1 MKFQPDLE
9 SLIQPDTVVAI
20 STPRGEGGIGI
31 VRLSGPAAL
40 SISQQI
46 FRSRPPLGKRVRY
59 VEYGRIWA
67 GGRAIDTG
75 VAWVFAA
82 PHSYTGEDTV
92 EISCHGSMVV
102 LESVVEEALRLGAVA
117 AAPGEFTRRAFLNG
131 RLDLLEAEAVIDLIQ
146 ASSKAHL
153 DSAYGLASGRLS
165 KMVKELKNQLV
176 KMLSLLEIGLDFSD
190 EDIDSIGRQEI
201 QTALREV
208 IESSLRLAETFEGTR
223 RRQEGYLIVLIG
235 RPNVGKSTLLNVLL
249 GEDRA
254 IVTPVP
260 GTTRDLVEG
269 RTTWAGE
276 TIRLVD
282 TAGIRQSHNPI
293 EKEGIERASQAV
305 GEADVVLA
313 VFDSSTESCD
323 DDIAVLDLLPSDKKS
338 IAVFNKI
345 DLPGTSTRSKIEA
358 RTSVAIEI
366 SALREFGIEKL
377 KREVA
382 AQLPHRAEIDGIGI
396 TRQRHQDCL
405 LRVAKSSAVAEEL
418 MRSSQPDECVV
429 AELQDALNALGEMLG
444 ETVEEEVLDSI
455 FSQFCIGK

>member
-165 KMVKELKNQLV
+165 KMVKELKSQLV

-201 QTALREV
+201 HTALRKV
-208 IESSLRLAETFEGTR
+208 VESSLRLAETFEGTR
-223 RRQEGYLIVLIG
+223 RRQEGYLVVLIG

-345 DLPGTSTRSKIEA
+345 DLPGTRTRFKIEA

-405 LRVAKSSAVAEEL
+405 LQVAKSSAVAEEL

>member
-1 MKFQPDLE
+1 M
-9 SLIQPDTVVAI
+9 IQTDTVVAI

-31 VRLSGPAAL
+31 VRLSGPTAL
-40 SISQQI
+40 SIGQKI
-46 FRSRPPLGKRVRY
+46 FRSRPPLGERVRY

-82 PHSYTGEDTV
+82 PHSYTGENTV

-102 LESVVEEALRLGAVA
+102 LESVVEEALLLGAVV

-153 DSAYGLASGRLS
+153 DNAYGLASGQLS

-176 KMLSLLEIGLDFSD
+176 KMLSLIEIGLDFSD
-190 EDIDSIGRQEI
+190 EDIENIDRIGRQEI
-201 QTALREV
+201 QTALCKVVEA
-208 IESSLRLAETFEGTR
+208 SSRLAETFEGTR
-223 RRQEGYLIVLIG
+223 RRQEGYSVVLVG
-235 RPNVGKSTLLNVLL
+235 RPNVGKSTLLNALL

-254 IVTPVP
+254 IVTPLP

-269 RTTWAGE
+269 RTTWSGE

-282 TAGIRQSHNPI
+282 TAGIRQSHNLI

-313 VFDSSTESCD
+313 VFDSSTESCED
-323 DDIAVLDLLPSDKKS
+323 DMAVLNLVPSDKKS
-338 IAVFNKI
+338 IAIFNKI
-345 DLPGTSTRSKIEA
+345 DLPGADTRSKIEA
-358 RTSVAIEI
+358 RTSVSVEI

-382 AQLPHRAEIDGIGI
+382 AQLPHRAEVDGIGI

-405 LRVAKSSAVAEEL
+405 LRVAKSSAVAKEL
-418 MRSSQPDECVV
+418 LRSSQPDECVV

>member
-1 MKFQPDLE
+1 M
-9 SLIQPDTVVAI
+9 IQTDTVVAI

-31 VRLSGPAAL
+31 VRLSGPEAL

-46 FRSRPPLGKRVRY
+46 FRSRPSLGQRVRH

-67 GGRAIDTG
+67 GGREIDTG

-92 EISCHGSMVV
+92 EISCHGSAVV
-102 LESVVEEALRLGAVA
+102 LESVVEEAISLGAAA

-153 DSAYGLASGRLS
+153 DNAYGLASGRLS
-165 KMVKELKNQLV
+165 KMVRELKKQLV

-190 EDIDSIGRQEI
+190 EDINDIGRQEI
-201 QTALREV
+201 QTVLHEV
-208 IESSLRLAETFEGTR
+208 VESSLRLAETFEGTR
-223 RRQEGYLIVLIG
+223 RRQEGYLVVLIG

-254 IVTPVP
+254 IVTPLP

-276 TIRLVD
+276 TVRLVD
-282 TAGIRQSHNPI
+282 TAGIRQSRNLI
-293 EKEGIERASQAV
+293 EKEGIERASQVV

-313 VFDSSTESCD
+313 VFDSSAESCED
-323 DDIAVLDLLPSDKKS
+323 DMAVLDLLPADKKS
-338 IAVFNKI
+338 IAVFNKV
-345 DLPGTSTRSKIEA
+345 DLPVISSRSKIEVRA
-358 RTSVAIEI
+358 SVSVEI
-366 SALREFGIEKL
+366 SALREFGIEEL
-377 KREVA
+377 KREVTA
-382 AQLPHRAEIDGIGI
+382 LLPQRGEIDGIGI

-405 LRVAKSSAVAEEL
+405 LRVAKSGAVAEEL
-418 MRSSQPDECVV
+418 LRSSQPDECVV

-444 ETVEEEVLDSI
+444 ETIEEEVLDSI

>member
-1 MKFQPDLE
+1 M
-9 SLIQPDTVVAI
+9 
-20 STPRGEGGIGI
+20 
-31 VRLSGPAAL
+31 RLSGPAAL
-40 SISQQI
+40 SISQQV
-46 FRSRPPLGKRVRY
+46 FRSRRPLGERIRY

-75 VAWVFAA
+75 VAWCFAA

-102 LESVVEEALRLGAVA
+102 LEAVVEEALRLGAVA

-131 RLDLLEAEAVIDLIQ
+131 QLDLLEAEAVIDLIQ

-153 DSAYGLASGRLS
+153 DNAYGLASGRLS
-165 KMVKELKNQLV
+165 KMVKELKRQLV

-190 EDIDSIGRQEI
+190 EDIDNTGRQEI
-201 QTALREV
+201 QAALSEV
-208 IESSLRLAETFEGTR
+208 VESSLRLAETFEGTR
-223 RRQEGYLIVLIG
+223 RRQEGYLVVLIG

-254 IVTPVP
+254 IVTPLP

-276 TIRLVD
+276 TIRIVD
-282 TAGIRQSHNPI
+282 TAGIRQSHNLI
-293 EKEGIERASQAV
+293 EKEGIERASQAA

-313 VFDSSTESCD
+313 VFDSSTESCE
-323 DDIAVLDLLPSDKKS
+323 DDIAVLDLLPSNKKS
-338 IAVFNKI
+338 IAVFNKV
-345 DLPGTSTRSKIEA
+345 DLTGAITRSKIEA
-358 RTSVAIEI
+358 RTSVSVEI
-366 SALREFGIEKL
+366 SALRGFGIEKL
-377 KREVA
+377 KREVT
-382 AQLPHRAEIDGIGI
+382 AQLPHRAEIDVIGI
-396 TRQRHQDCL
+396 TRQRHQDCF
-405 LRVAKSSAVAEEL
+405 LRVAKSGAVADEL
-418 MRSSQPDECVV
+418 LRASQPDECII

-444 ETVEEEVLDSI
+444 ETVEEEILDSI

>member
-1 MKFQPDLE
+1 M
-9 SLIQPDTVVAI
+9 IQPDTVVAI
-20 STPRGEGGIGI
+20 STPRGKGGIGI

-40 SISQQI
+40 SISQQV
-46 FRSRPPLGKRVRY
+46 FRSRRPLGERIRY

-75 VAWVFAA
+75 VAWCFAA

-102 LESVVEEALRLGAVA
+102 LEAVVEEALRLGAVA

-153 DSAYGLASGRLS
+153 DNAYGLASGRLS
-165 KMVKELKNQLV
+165 KMVKELKGQLV

-190 EDIDSIGRQEI
+190 EDIDDIGRQEI
-201 QTALREV
+201 QAALSEV
-208 IESSLRLAETFEGTR
+208 VESSLRLAETFEGTR
-223 RRQEGYLIVLIG
+223 RRQEGYLVVLIG

-254 IVTPVP
+254 IVTPLP

-276 TIRLVD
+276 TIRIVD
-282 TAGIRQSHNPI
+282 TAGIRQSHNLI
-293 EKEGIERASQAV
+293 EKEGIERASQAA

-313 VFDSSTESCD
+313 VFDSSTEACE
-323 DDIAVLDLLPSDKKS
+323 DDIAVLDLLPSNKKS

-345 DLPGTSTRSKIEA
+345 DLTGAITRSKIEA
-358 RTSVAIEI
+358 RTSVSVEI
-366 SALREFGIEKL
+366 SALRESGIEKL
-377 KREVA
+377 KREVT

-396 TRQRHQDCL
+396 TRQRHQDCF
-405 LRVAKSSAVAEEL
+405 LRVAKSGAVADEL
-418 MRSSQPDECVV
+418 LRASQPDECIV
-429 AELQDALNALGEMLG
+429 AELQDALNALDEMLG

>member
-1 MKFQPDLE
+1 M
-9 SLIQPDTVVAI
+9 IQPDTVVAI

-40 SISQQI
+40 SIGQQI

-59 VEYGRIWA
+59 VEYGRVWA

-75 VAWVFAA
+75 VAWCFAA

-102 LESVVEEALRLGAVA
+102 LESIVEEALRLGAVVA
-117 AAPGEFTRRAFLNG
+117 GPGEFTRRAFLNG

-153 DSAYGLASGRLS
+153 DNAYGLASGRLS
-165 KMVKELKNQLV
+165 KMVKDLKRQLV
-176 KMLSLLEIGLDFSD
+176 KMLSLLEIELDFSD
-190 EDIDSIGRQEI
+190 EDIDTIGHQEI
-201 QTALREV
+201 EAALSAV
-208 IESSLRLAETFEGTR
+208 VESSRRLAETFEGTR
-223 RRQEGYLIVLIG
+223 RRQEGYLVVLIG

-254 IVTPVP
+254 IVTPLP

-282 TAGIRQSHNPI
+282 TAGIRQSYNQI
-293 EKEGIERASQAV
+293 EKEGIERASQAA

-313 VFDSSTESCD
+313 VFDSSTEWCE
-323 DDIAVLDLLPSDKKS
+323 DDIAVLDLLPPDKKS
-338 IAVFNKI
+338 IAVLNKI
-345 DLPGTSTRSKIEA
+345 DLTGAIARSKIEA
-358 RTSVAIEI
+358 RTSVSVEI
-366 SALREFGIEKL
+366 SALRGFGIEKL
-377 KREVA
+377 KKEA
-382 AQLPHRAEIDGIGI
+382 MAQLPHRAEIDGIGI
-396 TRQRHQDCL
+396 TRQRHQDCF
-405 LRVAKSSAVAEEL
+405 LRVAKSGAVAEDL
-418 MRSSQPDECVV
+418 LGSNQPVECII

-444 ETVEEEVLDSI
+444 ETVEDEVLDSI

>member
-1 MKFQPDLE
+1 M
-9 SLIQPDTVVAI
+9 IQTDTVVAI

-31 VRLSGPAAL
+31 VRLSGPEAL

-46 FRSRPPLGKRVRY
+46 FRSRPSLGQRVRH

-67 GGRAIDTG
+67 GGREIDTG

-92 EISCHGSMVV
+92 EISCHGSAVV
-102 LESVVEEALRLGAVA
+102 LESVVEEAISLGAAA

-153 DSAYGLASGRLS
+153 DNAYGLASGRLS
-165 KMVKELKNQLV
+165 KMVRELKKQLV

-190 EDIDSIGRQEI
+190 EDINDIGRQEI
-201 QTALREV
+201 QTVLHEV
-208 IESSLRLAETFEGTR
+208 VESSLRLAETFEGTR
-223 RRQEGYLIVLIG
+223 RRQEGYLVVLIG

-254 IVTPVP
+254 IVTPLP

-276 TIRLVD
+276 TVRLVD
-282 TAGIRQSHNPI
+282 TAGIRQSRNLI
-293 EKEGIERASQAV
+293 EKEGIERASQVV

-313 VFDSSTESCD
+313 VFDSSTELCED
-323 DDIAVLDLLPSDKKS
+323 DMAVLDLLPADKKS
-338 IAVFNKI
+338 IAVFNKV
-345 DLPGTSTRSKIEA
+345 DLLGISNRSKIEA
-358 RTSVAIEI
+358 RASVFVEI
-366 SALREFGIEKL
+366 SALREFGIEEL
-377 KREVA
+377 KREVT
-382 AQLPHRAEIDGIGI
+382 AQLPHGGEIDEIGI
-396 TRQRHQDCL
+396 NRQRHQDCL
-405 LRVAKSSAVAEEL
+405 LRVAKSGAVAEEL
-418 MRSSQPDECVV
+418 LRYSQPDECVV
-429 AELQDALNALGEMLG
+429 AELQGALNALGEMLG
-444 ETVEEEVLDSI
+444 ETIEEEVLDSI

>member
-1 MKFQPDLE
+1 M
-9 SLIQPDTVVAI
+9 
-20 STPRGEGGIGI
+20 
-31 VRLSGPAAL
+31 RLSGPAAL

-102 LESVVEEALRLGAVA
+102 LESVVEEALNLGAIV

-146 ASSKAHL
+146 ASSRAHL

-165 KMVKELKNQLV
+165 NMVKELKSQLV
-176 KMLSLLEIGLDFSD
+176 KVLSLLEIGLDFSD

-201 QTALREV
+201 QTALCKV
-208 IESSLRLAETFEGTR
+208 VESSFQLAETFEGTR
-223 RRQEGYLIVLIG
+223 RRQEGYLVVLIG

-254 IVTPVP
+254 IVTPLP

-276 TIRLVD
+276 AIRLVD
-282 TAGIRQSHNPI
+282 TAGIRHSHNLI

-305 GEADVVLA
+305 READVVLA
-313 VFDSSTESCD
+313 VFDSSTEVCED
-323 DDIAVLDLLPSDKKS
+323 DMSVLDLLPANKKS
-338 IAVFNKI
+338 IAVFNKV
-345 DLPGTSTRSKIEA
+345 DLPDSGTRFKVEA
-358 RTSVAIEI
+358 QTSVSVEI
-366 SALREFGIEKL
+366 SALREFGIEEL
-377 KREVA
+377 KRKLT
-382 AQLPHRAEIDGIGI
+382 AQLPQRGEIDGIGI
-396 TRQRHQDCL
+396 IRQRHQDCL
-405 LRVAKSSAVAEEL
+405 LRVARSGALAEEL
-418 MRSSQPDECVV
+418 IRSNQPDECVV

-444 ETVEEEVLDSI
+444 EGIEEEVLDSI
-455 FSQFCIGK
+455 FSQFCVGK

>member
-1 MKFQPDLE
+1 M
-9 SLIQPDTVVAI
+9 
-20 STPRGEGGIGI
+20 
-31 VRLSGPAAL
+31 RLSGPEAL

-46 FRSRPPLGKRVRY
+46 FRSRPSLGQRVRH

-67 GGRAIDTG
+67 GGREIDTG

-92 EISCHGSMVV
+92 EISCHGSAVV
-102 LESVVEEALRLGAVA
+102 LESVVEEAISLGATA

-153 DSAYGLASGRLS
+153 DNAYGLASGRLS
-165 KMVKELKNQLV
+165 KMVRELKKQLV

-190 EDIDSIGRQEI
+190 EDIDRIGRQEI
-201 QTALREV
+201 QTALRKV
-208 IESSLRLAETFEGTR
+208 VESSLRLAETFEGTR
-223 RRQEGYLIVLIG
+223 RRQEGYLVVLVG
-235 RPNVGKSTLLNVLL
+235 RPNVGKSTLLNALL

-276 TIRLVD
+276 TVRLVD
-282 TAGIRQSHNPI
+282 TAGIRQSRNLI
-293 EKEGIERASQAV
+293 EKEGIERASQAI
-305 GEADVVLA
+305 GEADVILV
-313 VFDSSTESCD
+313 VFDSSTESSED
-323 DDIAVLDLLPSDKKS
+323 DVAVLDLIPSDRKS

-345 DLPGTSTRSKIEA
+345 DLPGTGARSKIEA
-358 RTSVAIEI
+358 RTSVSEVEI
-366 SALREFGIEKL
+366 SALREFGIEEL
-377 KREVA
+377 KREVT
-382 AQLPHRAEIDGIGI
+382 AQLPHRTEIDGVGI
-396 TRQRHQDCL
+396 TRQRHQECL
-405 LRVAKSSAVAEEL
+405 LRVAKSGAIADEL
-418 MRSSQPDECVV
+418 LSSSQPDECVV
-429 AELQDALNALGEMLG
+429 AELQDALSALGEMLG

>member
-1 MKFQPDLE
+1 M
-9 SLIQPDTVVAI
+9 
-20 STPRGEGGIGI
+20 
-31 VRLSGPAAL
+31 
-40 SISQQI
+40 
-46 FRSRPPLGKRVRY
+46 RVRY

-102 LESVVEEALRLGAVA
+102 LESVVEEALLLGAVA
-117 AAPGEFTRRAFLNG
+117 APPGEFTRRAFLNG

-146 ASSKAHL
+146 TSSKAHL
-153 DSAYGLASGRLS
+153 DNAYGLASGRLS
-165 KMVKELKNQLV
+165 KMVRELKNQLV

-201 QTALREV
+201 KTALREV
-208 IESSLRLAETFEGTR
+208 VESSLRLAETFEGTR
-223 RRQEGYLIVLIG
+223 RRQEGYLVVLVG
-235 RPNVGKSTLLNVLL
+235 RPNVGKSTLLNALL

-293 EKEGIERASQAV
+293 EKEGIERASRAIE
-305 GEADVVLA
+305 EADVVLA
-313 VFDSSTESCD
+313 VFDSSTASCED
-323 DDIAVLDLLPSDKKS
+323 DMAVLDQLPSDKKS

-345 DLPGTSTRSKIEA
+345 DLPGTSTRSKIES
-358 RTSVAIEI
+358 RTSVSIEI
-366 SALREFGIEKL
+366 SALRNHGIEEL
-377 KREVA
+377 KREVT

-405 LRVAKSSAVAEEL
+405 LRVAKSGTVAEEL
-418 MRSSQPDECVV
+418 LSSSQPDECVV
-429 AELQDALNALGEMLG
+429 AELQDALSALGEMLG

>member
-1 MKFQPDLE
+1 M
-9 SLIQPDTVVAI
+9 IQPDTVVAI

-46 FRSRPPLGKRVRY
+46 FRSCPPLGKRVRY

-67 GGRAIDTG
+67 GGRTIDTG

-153 DSAYGLASGRLS
+153 DNAYGLASGRLS
-165 KMVKELKNQLV
+165 KMVRELKNQLV
-176 KMLSLLEIGLDFSD
+176 KMLSLLEIGLDFSA

-208 IESSLRLAETFEGTR
+208 VESSLRLAETFEGTR
-223 RRQEGYLIVLIG
+223 RRQEGYLVVLVG

-254 IVTPVP
+254 IVTPIP

-293 EKEGIERASQAV
+293 EKEGIERASQAI

-313 VFDSSTESCD
+313 IFDSSTESCED
-323 DDIAVLDLLPSDKKS
+323 DTAVLDMFPSDKKS

-345 DLPGTSTRSKIEA
+345 DLPGTSNRSEIES
-358 RTSVAIEI
+358 RTSVSVEI
-366 SALREFGIEKL
+366 SALRDLGIEQL
-377 KREVA
+377 KREVTT
-382 AQLPHRAEIDGIGI
+382 QLPNWAEIDGVGI

-405 LRVAKSSAVAEEL
+405 LRVAKSGAVAEEL
-418 MRSSQPDECVV
+418 LSSSQPDECVV
-429 AELQDALNALGEMLG
+429 AELQEALSALGEMLG
-444 ETVEEEVLDSI
+444 EAVEEEVLDSI

>member
-20 STPRGEGGIGI
+20 STPRGEGGVGI

-165 KMVKELKNQLV
+165 KMVKELKSQLV

-201 QTALREV
+201 HTALRKV
-208 IESSLRLAETFEGTR
+208 VESSLRLAETFEGTR
-223 RRQEGYLIVLIG
+223 RRQEGYLVVLIG

-345 DLPGTSTRSKIEA
+345 DLPGTSTRFKIEA

-382 AQLPHRAEIDGIGI
+382 AQLPHRAKIDGIGI

>member
-1 MKFQPDLE
+1 M
-9 SLIQPDTVVAI
+9 IQPDTVVAI
-20 STPRGEGGIGI
+20 STPRGKGGIGI

-46 FRSRPPLGKRVRY
+46 FRSRPPLGERIRY

-75 VAWVFAA
+75 VAWCFAA

-102 LESVVEEALRLGAVA
+102 LESVVEEALCLGAVA

-153 DSAYGLASGRLS
+153 DNAYGLASGRLS
-165 KMVKELKNQLV
+165 KMVKELKRKLV
-176 KMLSLLEIGLDFSD
+176 KMLSLIEIGLDFSD
-190 EDIDSIGRQEI
+190 EDIDNIGRQEI
-201 QTALREV
+201 QAALSEV
-208 IESSLRLAETFEGTR
+208 VESSMRLAETFEGTR
-223 RRQEGYLIVLIG
+223 RRQEGYLVVLIG

-254 IVTPVP
+254 IVTPLP

-276 TIRLVD
+276 TIRLID

-293 EKEGIERASQAV
+293 EKEGIERASQAA

-313 VFDSSTESCD
+313 VFDSSTEWCE
-323 DDIAVLDLLPSDKKS
+323 DDIAVLDLIPPDKKS

-345 DLPGTSTRSKIEA
+345 DLTGAIARSKIEA
-358 RTSVAIEI
+358 RTPVSVEI
-366 SALREFGIEKL
+366 SALKESGIEKL
-377 KREVA
+377 KREVTD
-382 AQLPHRAEIDGIGI
+382 QLPHRAEIDGIGI
-396 TRQRHQDCL
+396 TRQRHQDCF
-405 LRVAKSSAVAEEL
+405 LRVAKSGAAADEL
-418 MRSSQPDECVV
+418 LRTSQPDECII

-444 ETVEEEVLDSI
+444 ETVEEEILDSI

>member
-1 MKFQPDLE
+1 M
-9 SLIQPDTVVAI
+9 IQTDTVVAI

-223 RRQEGYLIVLIG
+223 RRQEGYLVVLIG

-254 IVTPVP
+254 IVTPLP

-282 TAGIRQSHNPI
+282 TAGIRQSHNLI

-305 GEADVVLA
+305 GEADVILA
-313 VFDSSTESCD
+313 VFDSSTEPCED
-323 DDIAVLDLLPSDKKS
+323 DMAVLDLLPSDKKS
-338 IAVFNKI
+338 MAVFNKI
-345 DLPGTSTRSKIEA
+345 DLPGASTRSKIED
-358 RTSVAIEI
+358 RTSVSVEI

-377 KREVA
+377 KRKVT

-405 LRVAKSSAVAEEL
+405 LRVAKSGAVAEEL
-418 MRSSQPDECVV
+418 LMSSQPDECVV
-429 AELQDALNALGEMLG
+429 AELRDALNALGEMLG